1 LIGQTG
7 KKAPFPSPL
16 FFLTI
21 SQLWKMKRL
30 IVTDRGGIRN
40 KRKSSGISVLV
51 DSFRLGRKKAN
62 RNGKK
67 KNK

>member
-1 LIGQTG
+1 
-7 KKAPFPSPL
+7 
-16 FFLTI
+16 
-21 SQLWKMKRL
+21 MKRL

-67 KNK
+67 KKKKKKKKKILKISQPS